1 MEHINV
7 LLAGGASRRFGEP
20 KAFVKWRG
28 RMLYEWA
35 KQALGE
41 HAVIISRS
49 EFIDRFQENGEN
61 EVYQD
66 AEPFQGMGPLAG
78 IYTSFKKTDGEF
90 YTVLSCDT
98 PLIQRR
104 TMLELERL
112 MTPGT
117 DAVVPISDGREQP
130 LIAIYHK
137 RIMPILYD
145 QLSEKRLRISD
156 LLGRISVC
164 YVQAEEIGVNPAEF
178 INVNTR
184 DDFSC
189 LEEKTNSFRWD

>member
-1 MEHINV
+1 MKHINV

-20 KAFVKWRG
+20 KAFVKWKD
-28 RMLYEWA
+28 RMFYEWT
-35 KQALGE
+35 KEALGE
-41 HAVIISRS
+41 HAVIITRP
-49 EFIDRFQENGEN
+49 ELIGRFQENGEN

-66 AEPFQGMGPLAG
+66 TEPFRGMGPLAG
-78 IYTSFKKTDGEF
+78 IYTAFKKTDGEL

-104 TMLELERL
+104 TMLELKRL
-112 MTPGT
+112 MTPGI
-117 DAVVPISDGREQP
+117 DAVVPISRGRVQP
-130 LIAIYHK
+130 LIAMYHK

-145 QLSEKRLRISD
+145 QLCEKRLRISD
-156 LLGRISVC
+156 LLSRISVC
-164 YVQAEEIGVNPAEF
+164 YVQDEEIGANPAEF

-189 LEEKTNSFRWD
+189 LEDKTDSFRRD

>member
-1 MEHINV
+1 MEQINV

-20 KAFVKWRG
+20 KAFVNWRG
-28 RMLYEWA
+28 RMFYEWA
-35 KQALGE
+35 KMALGE
-41 HAVIISRS
+41 HAVIISRP
-49 EFIDRFQENGEN
+49 EFIDRFQENGET
-61 EVYQD
+61 EVYPD

-78 IYTSFKKTDGEF
+78 IYTAFKKTDGDL

-104 TMLELERL
+104 TMLELKRL
-112 MTPGT
+112 MTDGT
-117 DAVVPISDGREQP
+117 DAVVPVSDGREQP

-156 LLGRISVC
+156 FLGRISVR
-164 YVQAEEIGVNPAEF
+164 YIQAEEIGANPAEF
-178 INVNTR
+178 ININTR
-184 DDFSC
+184 DDFNC
-189 LEEKTNSFRWD
+189 LEEKTDSFRWD

>member
-1 MEHINV
+1 MKHTNV

-20 KAFVKWRG
+20 KAFVNWRG
-28 RMLYEWA
+28 KMFYEWA
-35 KQALGE
+35 KKALGE
-41 HAVIISRS
+41 HTVIISRP
-49 EFIDRFQENGEN
+49 EFIDRFQENGEI

-78 IYTSFKKTDGEF
+78 IYTAFKKTDGDL

-104 TMLELERL
+104 TMLGLKRL
-112 MTPGT
+112 MTEGI

-164 YVQAEEIGVNPAEF
+164 YVQAEEIGANPAEF

-184 DDFSC
+184 DDFRR
-189 LEEKTNSFRWD
+189 LEEKTDSFRWD

>member
-28 RMLYEWA
+28 RMFYEWA
-35 KQALGE
+35 KRALGE
-41 HAVIISRS
+41 HTVIISRP

-78 IYTSFKKTDGEF
+78 IYTAFKKTNGDL

-104 TMLELERL
+104 TMLELKRL
-112 MTPGT
+112 MTAGT
-117 DAVVPISDGREQP
+117 DAVVPISDGREHP
-130 LIAIYHK
+130 LIAMYHK

-156 LLGRISVC
+156 LLARISVC
-164 YVQAEEIGVNPAEF
+164 YVHAEEIGANPAEF
-178 INVNTR
+178 ININTR
-184 DDFSC
+184 EDFNG
-189 LEEKTNSFRWD
+189 LEEKTDSFRWD

>member
-1 MEHINV
+1 MKHTNV

-20 KAFVKWRG
+20 KAFVNWRG
-28 RMLYEWA
+28 KMFYEWA
-35 KQALGE
+35 KKALGE
-41 HAVIISRS
+41 HTVIISRP
-49 EFIDRFQENGEN
+49 EFIDRFQENGEI

-66 AEPFQGMGPLAG
+66 AEPFPGVGPLAG
-78 IYTSFKKTDGEF
+78 IYTAFKKTDGDL

-104 TMLELERL
+104 TMLELKRL
-112 MTPGT
+112 MTEGI

-164 YVQAEEIGVNPAEF
+164 YVQAEEIGANPAEF

-184 DDFSC
+184 DDFRR
-189 LEEKTNSFRWD
+189 LEEKTDSFRWD

>member
-1 MEHINV
+1 MKHINV

-20 KAFVKWRG
+20 KAFVNWRG
-28 RMLYEWA
+28 KMFYEWA
-35 KQALGE
+35 KKALGE
-41 HAVIISRS
+41 HTVIISRP
-49 EFIDRFQENGEN
+49 EFIDRFQENGEI

-66 AEPFQGMGPLAG
+66 AEAFQGMGPLAG
-78 IYTSFKKTDGEF
+78 IYTAFKKTDGDL

-104 TMLELERL
+104 TMMELKRL
-112 MTPGT
+112 MTEGI

-164 YVQAEEIGVNPAEF
+164 YVQAEEIGANPPEF

-184 DDFSC
+184 DDFRR
-189 LEEKTNSFRWD
+189 LEEKTDSFRWD

>member
-1 MEHINV
+1 MKHTNV

-20 KAFVKWRG
+20 KAFVNWRSK
-28 RMLYEWA
+28 MFYEWA
-35 KQALGE
+35 KKALGE
-41 HAVIISRS
+41 HTVIISRP
-49 EFIDRFQENGEN
+49 EFIDRFQENGEI

-78 IYTSFKKTDGEF
+78 IYTAFKKTDGDL

-104 TMLELERL
+104 TMLELKRL
-112 MTPGT
+112 MTEGI

-164 YVQAEEIGVNPAEF
+164 YVQAEEIGANPAEF

-184 DDFSC
+184 DDFRR
-189 LEEKTNSFRWD
+189 LEEKTDSFRWD

>member
-1 MEHINV
+1 MKHTNV

-20 KAFVKWRG
+20 KAFVNWRG
-28 RMLYEWA
+28 KMFYEWA
-35 KQALGE
+35 KKALGE
-41 HAVIISRS
+41 HMVIISRP
-49 EFIDRFQENGEN
+49 EFIDRFQENGEI

-78 IYTSFKKTDGEF
+78 IYTAFKKTDGDL

-104 TMLELERL
+104 TMLELKRL
-112 MTPGT
+112 MTEGI

-164 YVQAEEIGVNPAEF
+164 YVQAEEIGANPAEF

-184 DDFSC
+184 DDFRR
-189 LEEKTNSFRWD
+189 LEEKTDSFRWD

>member
-1 MEHINV
+1 MEQINV

-20 KAFVKWRG
+20 KAFVNWRG
-28 RMLYEWA
+28 RMFYEWA
-35 KQALGE
+35 KMALGE
-41 HAVIISRS
+41 HAVIISRP
-49 EFIDRFQENGEN
+49 EFIDRFQENGET
-61 EVYQD
+61 EVYPD

-78 IYTSFKKTDGEF
+78 IYTAFKKTDGDL

-104 TMLELERL
+104 TMLELKRL
-112 MTPGT
+112 MTDGT
-117 DAVVPISDGREQP
+117 DAVVPVSDGREQP

-156 LLGRISVC
+156 LLGRISVR
-164 YVQAEEIGVNPAEF
+164 YIQAEEIGANPAEF
-178 INVNTR
+178 ININTR
-184 DDFSC
+184 DDFNC
-189 LEEKTNSFRWD
+189 LEEKTDSFRWD

>member
-28 RMLYEWA
+28 QMLYEWA
-35 KQALGE
+35 KKALGE
-41 HAVIISRS
+41 HTVIISRS

-78 IYTSFKKTDGEF
+78 IYTAFKKTDGDL

-112 MTPGT
+112 MTAGA

-130 LIAIYHK
+130 LIAMYHK
-137 RIMPILYD
+137 RIMPVLYD
-145 QLSEKRLRISD
+145 QLSNKRLRISD
-156 LLGRISVC
+156 LLGRISVS
-164 YVQAEEIGVNPAEF
+164 YVQAEEIGADPAEF

-184 DDFSC
+184 HDFRR
-189 LEEKTNSFRWD
+189 LEEKTHSFRRD

>member
-1 MEHINV
+1 MKHINV

-20 KAFVKWRG
+20 KAFVNWRG
-28 RMLYEWA
+28 KIFYEWA
-35 KQALGE
+35 KKAFGE
-41 HAVIISRS
+41 HTVIISRP
-49 EFIDRFQENGEN
+49 EFIDRFQENGEI

-78 IYTSFKKTDGEF
+78 IYTAFKKTDGDL

-104 TMLELERL
+104 TMLELKRL
-112 MTPGT
+112 MTEGI

-164 YVQAEEIGVNPAEF
+164 YVQAEEIGANPAEF

-184 DDFSC
+184 DDFRR
-189 LEEKTNSFRWD
+189 LEEKTDSFRWD

>member
-28 RMLYEWA
+28 RMFYEWA
-35 KQALGE
+35 KKALGE
-41 HAVIISRS
+41 HTVIISRP

-78 IYTSFKKTDGEF
+78 IYTAFKKTNGDL

-98 PLIQRR
+98 PLIKEGRCLSQASDDSRYRRSRPDFRR
-104 TMLELERL
+104 T
-112 MTPGT
+112 G
-117 DAVVPISDGREQP
+117 A
-130 LIAIYHK
+130 AIDCNL
-137 RIMPILYD
+137 P
-145 QLSEKRLRISD
+145 
-156 LLGRISVC
+156 
-164 YVQAEEIGVNPAEF
+164 
-178 INVNTR
+178 
-184 DDFSC
+184 
-189 LEEKTNSFRWD
+189 

>member
-1 MEHINV
+1 MKHINV

-20 KAFVKWRG
+20 KAFVNWRG
-28 RMLYEWA
+28 KMFYEWA
-35 KQALGE
+35 KKAFGE
-41 HAVIISRS
+41 HTVIISRP
-49 EFIDRFQENGEN
+49 EFIDRFQENGEI

-78 IYTSFKKTDGEF
+78 IYTAFKKTDGDL

-104 TMLELERL
+104 TMLELKRL
-112 MTPGT
+112 MTEGI

-145 QLSEKRLRISD
+145 HLSEKRLRISD

-164 YVQAEEIGVNPAEF
+164 YVQAEEIGANPAEF

-184 DDFSC
+184 DDFRR
-189 LEEKTNSFRWD
+189 LEEKTDSFRWD

>member
-1 MEHINV
+1 MKHVNV

-20 KAFVKWRG
+20 KAFVKWKG
-28 RMLYEWA
+28 RMLYECA
-35 KQALGE
+35 KEALGE
-41 HAVIISRS
+41 QTVIISRP

-78 IYTSFKKTDGEF
+78 IYTAFKKTDGDL

-104 TMLELERL
+104 TMLELKRL
-112 MTPGT
+112 MTAGA
-117 DAVVPISDGREQP
+117 DAVVPISDGQVQP

-137 RIMPILYD
+137 RIMPVLYD

-164 YVQAEEIGVNPAEF
+164 CVQAENIGANPAEF
-178 INVNTR
+178 ININTR

-189 LEEKTNSFRWD
+189 LEEKSNSLKRD

>member
-1 MEHINV
+1 MKHINV

-20 KAFVKWRG
+20 KAFVKWKG
-28 RMLYEWA
+28 RMFYEWA

-41 HAVIISRS
+41 HTVIISRP

-66 AEPFQGMGPLAG
+66 ADPFQGMGPLAG
-78 IYTSFKKTDGEF
+78 IYTAFKKTDGYL

-104 TMLELERL
+104 TMLKLQRL
-112 MTPGT
+112 MTPGI

-156 LLGRISVC
+156 LLGQISVC
-164 YVQAEEIGVNPAEF
+164 YVQAEEIGANPAEF
-178 INVNTR
+178 VNVNTR
-184 DDFSC
+184 DDFRR

>member
-1 MEHINV
+1 MKHINV

-20 KAFVKWRG
+20 KAFVKWKG
-28 RMLYEWA
+28 RMFYEWA

-41 HAVIISRS
+41 HTVIISRP

-66 AEPFQGMGPLAG
+66 ADPFQGMGPLAG
-78 IYTSFKKTDGEF
+78 IYTAFKKTDGDL

-104 TMLELERL
+104 TMLKLQCL
-112 MTPGT
+112 MTPGI

-156 LLGRISVC
+156 LLGQISVC
-164 YVQAEEIGVNPAEF
+164 YVQAEEIGANPAEF
-178 INVNTR
+178 VNVNTR
-184 DDFSC
+184 DDFRR

>member
-1 MEHINV
+1 
-7 LLAGGASRRFGEP
+7 
-20 KAFVKWRG
+20 
-28 RMLYEWA
+28 MLYECA
-35 KQALGE
+35 KEALGE
-41 HAVIISRS
+41 QTVIISRP

-78 IYTSFKKTDGEF
+78 IYTAFKKTDGDL

-104 TMLELERL
+104 TMLELKRL
-112 MTPGT
+112 MTAGA
-117 DAVVPISDGREQP
+117 DAVVPISDGQVQP

-137 RIMPILYD
+137 RIMPVLYD

-156 LLGRISVC
+156 LLCRISVC
-164 YVQAEEIGVNPAEF
+164 YVQAENIGANPQSLSTLIHVMILAVWKKNRTPSSGTDGA
-178 INVNTR
+178 IT
-184 DDFSC
+184 
-189 LEEKTNSFRWD
+189 

>member
-1 MEHINV
+1 MKHINV
-7 LLAGGASRRFGEP
+7 LLAGGASRRFEEP
-20 KAFVKWRG
+20 KAFVNWRG
-28 RMLYEWA
+28 KMFYEWA
-35 KQALGE
+35 KKAFGE
-41 HAVIISRS
+41 HTVIISRP
-49 EFIDRFQENGEN
+49 EFIDRFQENGEI

-78 IYTSFKKTDGEF
+78 IYTAFKKTDGDL

-104 TMLELERL
+104 TMLELKRL
-112 MTPGT
+112 MTEGI

-164 YVQAEEIGVNPAEF
+164 YVQAEEIGANPAEF

-184 DDFSC
+184 DDFRR
-189 LEEKTNSFRWD
+189 LEEKTDSFRWD